1 MIDEIDAGQALWAA
15 AVFGLALM
23 LAVVVRRVLIRV
35 LDRGDSDRHTGK
47 MIGRLVGVVIVLG
60 GLVYALELAGIQVG
74 PMLGALGIGGIAL
87 AFAAQDVLSNF
98 IAGVL
103 LQVRRPFQVGDEI
116 RSGDYEGRV
125 VDVNLRTVRM
135 RTYDGLTVYLPNAE
149 VLQSPIANFT
159 KTPSNRTS
167 LTVGVAYD
175 SDLKQVRELL
185 LDACAGAEGVL
196 TDPEP
201 EAWVEEF
208 GDSSINIAVRYW
220 HASDI
225 ASRWRARNAVAI
237 ALKAAFDE
245 AGVVIPFPQRTLW
258 FGPGSTTL
266 NVQPGRLAQ
275 GDLPG

>member
-1 MIDEIDAGQALWAA
+1 MIDELDTGQALWAA
-15 AVFGLALM
+15 GVFGLTLV
-23 LAVVVRRVLIRV
+23 LAVVVRRVLVRV
-35 LDRGDSDRHTGK
+35 LDSGDSDRHTGK
-47 MIGRLVGVVIVLG
+47 MIGRLAGVVIIIA

-87 AFAAQDVLSNF
+87 AFAAQDMLSNF

-103 LQVRRPFQVGDEI
+103 LQVRRPFRIGDEI

-135 RTYDGLTVYLPNAE
+135 KTYDGLTVYLPNAE
-149 VLQSPIANFT
+149 VLQTPIVNFT

-167 LTVGVAYD
+167 ITVGVAYD
-175 SDLKQVRELL
+175 SDLEQARELL
-185 LDACAGAEGVL
+185 LQACADAEGVVE
-196 TDPEP
+196 TPEP

-225 ASRWRARNAVAI
+225 ASRWRTRNAVAV
-237 ALKAAFDE
+237 AVKAALDQ
-245 AGVVIPFPQRTLW
+245 AGIAIPFPQRTLW

-266 NVQPGRLAQ
+266 TVESDRGTPS
-275 GDLPG
+275 